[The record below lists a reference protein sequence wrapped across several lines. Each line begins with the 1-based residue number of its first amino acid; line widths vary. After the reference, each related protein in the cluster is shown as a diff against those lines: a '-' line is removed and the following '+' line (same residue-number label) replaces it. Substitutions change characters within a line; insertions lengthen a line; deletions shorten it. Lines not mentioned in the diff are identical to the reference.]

1 MSLLSNLLII
11 LTISIQSLGLT
22 TAETPL
28 FSPALSAREIG
39 LSKASAGDKYFNNM
53 LRNPASISGT
63 KGLSIHTNEFLEI
76 NYSSL
81 SIVNE
86 YNEINFGIHYIGSSV
101 NNIERSIVSG
111 TTIEELG
118 SYVPYE
124 YHALS
129 GAIAKEIDFLSV
141 GVGFRY
147 KTTVLD
153 NIVITSMEGSAGF
166 GIDFLEQFRFSSSI
180 QNFTISNSS
189 PNALQY
195 VQPIYTT
202 SINYYVTNGTSF
214 FLSFIHNDNEVNTHL
229 TVHYSV
235 EHYVNDFLSLRAG
248 IDHNRYT
255 FGSGIIL
262 DPFEIDIGWAQ
273 SRSPEINDQIT
284 IGFSYLFEQS
294 LRLYK

>member
-1 MSLLSNLLII
+1 MSLLSNLILILI
-11 LTISIQSLGLT
+11 LSINCLSLT

-28 FSPALSAREIG
+28 FSPALSAREVG
-39 LSKASAGDKYFNNM
+39 LSKASAGDTYFNNM

-63 KGLSIHTNEFLEI
+63 KGISIHTNEFLDI

-86 YNEINFGIHYIGSSV
+86 YNEINFGIHYIGSSI
-101 NNIERSIVSG
+101 NNIQRSIVSG
-111 TTIEELG
+111 TTIEELD
-118 SYVPYE
+118 SYAPYE

-129 GAIAKEIDFLSV
+129 GAIAKKIDFLSIGV
-141 GVGFRY
+141 GVRY

-153 NIVITSMEGSAGF
+153 NVIITSMEGSAGF
-166 GIDFLEQFRFSSSI
+166 GIDFLDQFRFSSSI

-195 VQPIYTT
+195 INPIYTN
-202 SINYYVTNGTSF
+202 SINYYVTNATTF
-214 FLSFIHNDNEVNTHL
+214 FLSFIHNDNEISTHL
-229 TVHYSV
+229 TVHYSI
-235 EHYVNDFLSLRAG
+235 EHYVNDYLSLRAG

-255 FGSGIIL
+255 FGTGIIL

-273 SRSPEINDQIT
+273 SRSPEIDDQIT